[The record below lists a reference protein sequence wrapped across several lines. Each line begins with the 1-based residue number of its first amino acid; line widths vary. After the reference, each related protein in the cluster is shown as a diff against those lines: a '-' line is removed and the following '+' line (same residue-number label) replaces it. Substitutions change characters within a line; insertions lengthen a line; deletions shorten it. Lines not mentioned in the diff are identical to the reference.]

1 MYYKILIKMKTKN
14 LIIAAHPDDESFG
27 MAGTIIKNAN
37 KEDFYVVFL
46 SDGERGRYKIGQYNR
61 KIVVSRYS
69 KSEKARKH
77 LGVKKIYYLNFI
89 DQRLDSISSLDITQ
103 KLEEIIKKIKP
114 SVVYTHFGND
124 LNQDHRICFD
134 CATVAIR
141 PYRKSYIKKILTFE
155 VPSSSG
161 VYPSNSFNPNYYV
174 RISKHNFKK
183 KIQAI
188 KFYGKEVDDGDQP
201 RSIKK
206 ITSLMSYRGSTIN
219 AEYAEAFQIIFQC
232 ED

>member
-1 MYYKILIKMKTKN
+1 MKKKN
-14 LIIAAHPDDESFG
+14 LIIAAHPDDESFAMG
-27 MAGTIIKNAN
+27 GTIIKNSK

-61 KIVVSRYS
+61 KIVNSRYV
-69 KSEKARKH
+69 KAEKASKL
-77 LGVKKIYYLNFI
+77 LGIKKIFNLNFI

-124 LNQDHRICFD
+124 LNLDHRICFD

-141 PYRKSYIKKILTFE
+141 PYRKSYIKKIMTFE

-174 RISKHNFKK
+174 RLSKNNFKK

-188 KFYGKEVDDGDQP
+188 KFYGKEVDYGDQP

-219 AEYAEAFQIIFQC
+219 AEYSEAFQIIFQC

>member
-1 MYYKILIKMKTKN
+1 MKKKN

-27 MAGTIIKNAN
+27 MAGTIIKKSN

-46 SDGERGRYKIGQYNR
+46 SDGERGRYKIGQYN
-61 KIVVSRYS
+61 KTIVTERYKKATKAS
-69 KSEKARKH
+69 KL
-77 LGVKKIYYLNFI
+77 LGIKKNFYLNFI
-89 DQRLDSISSLDITQ
+89 DQRLDSISSLDIIQ
-103 KLEEIIKKIKP
+103 KLEEIIKTIKP
-114 SVVYTHFGND
+114 SIVYTHFGND
-124 LNQDHRICFD
+124 LNQDHRVCFD
-134 CATVAIR
+134 CACVAIR
-141 PYRKSYIKKILTFE
+141 PYRRSYIKKIMTFE

-161 VYPSNSFNPNYYV
+161 VYPSNSFHPNFYT
-174 RISKHNFKK
+174 RISNKEFKR

-188 KFYGKEVDDGDQP
+188 KIYGKEVDAGDTP

-219 AEYAEAFQIIFQC
+219 AEYAEAFQIIFEC

>member
-1 MYYKILIKMKTKN
+1 MKHKN
-14 LIIAAHPDDESFG
+14 LIICAHPDDESFG
-27 MAGTIIKNAN
+27 MAGTIIKKSK
-37 KEDFYVVFL
+37 KEDFYIVFL
-46 SDGERGRYKIGQYNR
+46 SDGERGRYRIGQYNR
-61 KIVVSRYS
+61 KIVDARY
-69 KSEKARKH
+69 KRAEKATKL
-77 LGVKKIYYLNFI
+77 LGVKKNFYLNFI
-89 DQRLDSISSLDITQ
+89 DQRLDSISSLDIIQ

-134 CATVAIR
+134 CSSVAIR
-141 PYRKSYIKKILTFE
+141 PYRKSYIKKIMTFE

-174 RISKHNFKK
+174 RISKNNFKK
-183 KIQAI
+183 KINAI